1 MRREGLRTG
10 YTTGACATA
19 ATRAALSA
27 LLGFGFPDP
36 VTIVLPRGRLAT
48 FPLAE
53 RDAGSGWARA
63 GVVKDAG
70 DDPDVTHGCL
80 VRVTVRRAA
89 AGAGVVFRAGEGVG
103 TVTLP
108 GLPVPPGE
116 PAINP
121 VPRRMMREVVEELC
135 ARAGIPPDV
144 EIEVAIPGGEELARR
159 TWNPKLGIVGGL
171 SVLGTTGIVVPYS
184 CSAWIASI
192 HRAVDVARALGRG
205 RLVAVTGSTSET
217 MVRACGIPEEEIVE
231 VGDFVGGLVKY
242 WRRHPLPRL
251 VFAGGFAKTAKLAQ
265 GHLDL
270 HSARSRLDPVRLAR
284 LAAAA
289 GAPPALVEE
298 IAGAR
303 TGLAALEAAGR
314 AGFPLADAVA
324 EAARRVLA
332 ARLPAGTRVEVWVS
346 DRQGR
351 RVGRAG
357 EGRA

>member
-19 ATRAALSA
+19 ATKAALAA

-36 VTIVLPRGRLAT
+36 VTVALPRGRLAT
-48 FPLAE
+48 FALAE
-53 RDAGSGWARA
+53 KEAGRGWARA
-63 GVVKDAG
+63 GVIKDAG

-80 VRVTVRRAA
+80 VRVTVRPAA
-89 AGAGVVFRAGEGVG
+89 PGAGVVFRAGEGVG

-121 VPRRMMREVVEELC
+121 VPRRMMRDVVHELC
-135 ARAGIPPDV
+135 TRAGVAPDV

-171 SVLGTTGIVVPYS
+171 SILGTTGIVVPYS
-184 CSAWIASI
+184 CGAWIASI
-192 HRAVDVARALGRG
+192 HRAVDVARALGRA
-205 RLVAVTGSTSET
+205 RLVAVTGSTSEA

-242 WRRHPLPRL
+242 WRRYPLPRL

-270 HSARSRLDPVRLAR
+270 HSARSRLDLAR
-284 LAAAA
+284 LASLAAA
-289 GAPPALVEE
+289 RGAPPALVEA
-298 IAGAR
+298 IRSAR
-303 TGLAALEAAGR
+303 TGLAALEEAER
-314 AGFPLADAVA
+314 VGFPLGDVVA
-324 EAARRVLA
+324 AAARLA
-332 ARLPAGTRVEVWVS
+332 LASRLPAGTAVEVWVC

-357 EGRA
+357 ENVA